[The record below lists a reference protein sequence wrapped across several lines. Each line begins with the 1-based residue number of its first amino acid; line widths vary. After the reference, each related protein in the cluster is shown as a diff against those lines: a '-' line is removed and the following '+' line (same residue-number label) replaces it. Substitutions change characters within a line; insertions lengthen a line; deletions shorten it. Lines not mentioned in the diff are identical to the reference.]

1 MKIVAHIRILV
12 TDISAGKDKGYYLAY
27 VITCKME
34 FGTTT
39 PRHKT
44 LSVSDNTFEYL
55 IGISPKIMSYRYH
68 RGIYR
73 CYASTSSLST

>member
-1 MKIVAHIRILV
+1 MAHIRILV